1 MLVYLYFLFFIAVS
15 SASFSSNYN
24 KTMKNSEFNGT
35 SLKHSTQ
42 HHEEDS
48 VGFVSMKKP
57 KTKEQM
63 YLFISNL
70 QPRQSAKHDD
80 SHIVIIVNTEQ
91 HVLMNQI
98 YHFSPSIG
106 IPIEKQLFSL
116 FFRYITKSLST
127 LLVRYNTLENGS
139 PILSSSCWVYNF
151 DPSTGAF
158 KQATPF
164 KNEVRISIPP
174 K

>member
-1 MLVYLYFLFFIAVS
+1 MLVYFYFLFFIAVN

-24 KTMKNSEFNGT
+24 KTLIDLENKGK
-35 SLKHSTQ
+35 SLNHYTKHN
-42 HHEEDS
+42 EEDS
-48 VGFVSMKKP
+48 VDFVSMKKP

-63 YLFISNL
+63 YLFISNF

-80 SHIVIIVNTEQ
+80 SHIVIMVNTEH
-91 HVLMNQI
+91 HVIMNQI
-98 YHFSPSIG
+98 YHFNLSVG
-106 IPIEKQLFSL
+106 TPIEKQLFSL
-116 FFRYITKSLST
+116 FFRYIANNLST
-127 LLVRYNTLENGS
+127 LLVRYNKLENES

-158 KQATPF
+158 KSATPF
-164 KNEVRISIPP
+164 KNEVRIFIPP